1 MLDGKPMEQAPAPLA
16 ETRRTLN
23 SAAGFLA
30 LGMPIP
36 EEAEKAFRAQLLPR
50 WIYGAVANLGFLLQS
65 IRNGALF
72 SIWRKP
78 YQ

>member
-16 ETRRTLN
+16 ETRRALN
-23 SAAGFLA
+23 IAAGSLA
-30 LGMPIP
+30 QGMPIP
-36 EEAEKAFRAQLLPR
+36 EEAGKAFRAQLLPR
-50 WIYGAVANLGFLLQS
+50 WIYAAIANLGFLMQS